1 MGAFETAPHSRRK
14 QMKKALLIFTV
25 VLSLTLSA
33 CATTAA
39 PEAVPTVS
47 LDTAESASAS
57 AAAQSGASAVV
68 VPVEK
73 VELSFPLSGVAKTV
87 EVETGDTVKAGDVL
101 ATLDTAI
108 LEAKVRE
115 AESAVVTEQTQ
126 VAYIIRTQV
135 DNERLEAAKADVD
148 RAQAAVDIAKAQ
160 LAQAT
165 LAAPIG
171 GTIAS
176 VDISPAEFA
185 NPGQIVIVLGDLTHF
200 QIETT
205 DFSEKD
211 IPKIEIGQKASV
223 FIEALNEEFSGKVI
237 DVARISETVGGD
249 VVFKV
254 TVGLDD
260 QPEGLRWGMS
270 ADVKIAAE

>member
-1 MGAFETAPHSRRK
+1 
-14 QMKKALLIFTV
+14 MKKALLIFIV
-25 VLSLTLSA
+25 ILTLALSA
-33 CATTAA
+33 CATSTAT
-39 PEAVPTVS
+39 EAVPTVS
-47 LDTAESASAS
+47 LDSAAADAPAASSSQPSASAI
-57 AAAQSGASAVV
+57 V
-68 VPVEK
+68 VPINK
-73 VELSFPLSGVAKTV
+73 VELSFPLSGAVKTV
-87 EVETGDTVKAGDVL
+87 EVERGDSVKAGDVL

-126 VAYIIRTQV
+126 VAYLVRTGT
-135 DNERLEAAKADVD
+135 DNERLLAAQADVD

-165 LAAPIG
+165 LAAPFDG
-171 GTIAS
+171 VIAS

-185 NPGQIVIVLGDLTHF
+185 NPGQAVIVLGDLSHF

-205 DFSEKD
+205 DLSEKAV
-211 IPKIEIGQKASV
+211 PGIETGQSANV
-223 FIEALNEEFSGKVI
+223 FIEALGGEFSGKVT

-254 TVGLDD
+254 TIELDD
-260 QPEGLRWGMS
+260 QPQGLRWGMS